1 MIKLLIGFTLIELM
15 VGVAILAIISTLAL
29 PNLNQFLVEM
39 RVDSE
44 ISKLNRMIITARN
57 TAINMGQTVTLCP
70 LAADNSCSDNWG
82 IQLAIFIDLDDD
94 NVFDLADGETIIK
107 VKDKIAQMDRLQ
119 YTQSVPITY
128 EATGLLS
135 TANGNFIFCPEDN
148 PDRNRGISISKKGRS
163 TTTSDIDDD
172 GIDEFKTLPSAPL
185 TCAN

>member
-70 LAADNSCSDNWG
+70 LTADNSCSDNWG

-119 YTQSVPITY
+119 YTQNVPITY

-185 TCAN
+185 TCEN